1 MSGSEIII
9 DTNKIPEHIRI
20 ELLAIAYSATI
31 AYFKQPGDEEKF
43 QQWKAEKEKRAAN
56 KEHPNNT

>member
-31 AYFKQPGDEEKF
+31 ARSEEH
-43 QQWKAEKEKRAAN
+43 N
-56 KEHPNNT
+56 V